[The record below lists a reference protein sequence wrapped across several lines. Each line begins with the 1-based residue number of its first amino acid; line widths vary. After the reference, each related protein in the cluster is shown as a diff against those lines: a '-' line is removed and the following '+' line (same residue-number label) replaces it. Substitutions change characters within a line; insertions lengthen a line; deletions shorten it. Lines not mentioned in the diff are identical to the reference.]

1 MTAPSIN
8 DISLKVF
15 DPIAFYPSGGP
26 AFTNFP
32 DTASTAANDPD
43 FCEKTY
49 TATIT
54 PNSAANAVTTFN
66 FDATT
71 KRFQIFSNSIN

>member
-1 MTAPSIN
+1 MTAPTIN
-8 DISLKVF
+8 NISFKVF
-15 DPIAFYPSGGP
+15 DAIAFYPSGGS

-54 PNSAANAVTTFN
+54 PNSPATAVTTFN
-66 FDATT
+66 FNATT
-71 KRFQIFSNSIN
+71 KRFEIFSNSIN